1 MSNLLSI
8 PDKEFFTR
16 GEVSRITDAP
26 AYVLRYWESE
36 FRILRPARRVSGQRK
51 YIKKDIER
59 ILRVKDLLYIKKFT
73 IAGAKKHLISENKS
87 LKNGDAL
94 PSEGQLNFD
103 IKTKNLKD
111 SNVIKE
117 IKAEL
122 ESILD
127 ILKK

>member
-8 PDKEFFTR
+8 PDKEFFTI
-16 GEVSRITDAP
+16 GEVSRITDVP

-51 YIKKDIER
+51 YIKNDVAR

-73 IAGAKKHLISENKS
+73 IAGAKKHLLSEKKS
-87 LKNGDAL
+87 SKSIDAS

-103 IKTKNLKD
+103 IKTENLKD
-111 SNVIKE
+111 SKAIKE
-117 IKAEL
+117 ITSDL

-127 ILKK
+127 MLKK